1 MRTCRPVGPV
11 RLFADC
17 RNAAQCESL
26 GHRPRNRF
34 ISNTNALKGQNWGR
48 ASSFRPVGAVCVSN
62 HFSQGDALG
71 FRIWGLWPG
80 THSAPQC
87 PKLSRPLTAN
97 AIQLGC
103 GRSQGQRTLNSF
115 DTKDLHQ
122 EVIIPATD
130 SAFHSEAVLA
140 GMLCQQG
147 QSEASEPC
155 KILSNPIYDRSIFR
169 LRCVVR

>member
-103 GRSQGQRTLNSF
+103 GRSPRQVNFGKRL
-115 DTKDLHQ
+115 
-122 EVIIPATD
+122 
-130 SAFHSEAVLA
+130 SAKSSHSISSHSEETIVPIARRGCRRPVPRRGRRSGFSVVHRPVA
-140 GMLCQQG
+140 GSGQG
-147 QSEASEPC
+147 PPDFAET
-155 KILSNPIYDRSIFR
+155 
-169 LRCVVR
+169 

>member
-48 ASSFRPVGAVCVSN
+48 ASSFRPVGAVCVSI

-71 FRIWGLWPG
+71 FRILGLWPG

-87 PKLSRPLTAN
+87 RELSRPLTEN

-103 GRSQGQRTLNSF
+103 GRSPRQVSSVDRPWWVAGEAWARIHFSVTHILVVPAPPSVESKLIIFAAQ
-115 DTKDLHQ
+115 Q
-122 EVIIPATD
+122 EINC
-130 SAFHSEAVLA
+130 E
-140 GMLCQQG
+140 
-147 QSEASEPC
+147 
-155 KILSNPIYDRSIFR
+155 
-169 LRCVVR
+169 